1 MKKKARIQNED
12 KFLLQKSKTNQK
24 NRITGWGI

>member
-24 NRITGWGI
+24 NGITGWGI